1 MQYKLPEETI
11 MLQDTVKRFVD
22 NELIPLETQ
31 LPERPNSYE
40 LPQDLYLELTGKVH
54 EMGLTARETP
64 EDAGGAG
71 LGPLDNCI
79 VTEQVHRS
87 TAGCSVFSA
96 SFASML
102 YELGTEEQKSKY
114 MIPSVKGEF
123 HGSSAFSEPVAGG
136 DMAGIQTTIE
146 EKDGGWVINGNKCW
160 IFKANTARFILVLTR
175 LKGTQRHEG
184 MQWVIVDADAPGF
197 KVGREQKMIHGQ
209 STYELFF
216 DNCWV
221 DNKQL
226 LGKPGE
232 AWSSG
237 TDYLFSGR
245 IQIAARAMGI
255 ADRCLEMAIDYS
267 KIRHTFGK
275 PLSSRQAIQW
285 MIADSAIEL
294 HTCRLMVYDAA
305 LRAQE
310 GEKVFIQTA
319 MAKIYATEM
328 VAKIVDRAMQIHGAA
343 GLSDETILERCYRDI
358 RPMRIYEGTSE
369 AMRSMIAKDLLRS

>member
-1 MQYKLPEETI
+1 MLYKLPEETL
-11 MLQDTVKRFVD
+11 MLQETVRRFVE
-22 NELIPLETQ
+22 NELIPLESKF
-31 LPERPNSYE
+31 PERPNSYE
-40 LPQDLYLELTGKVH
+40 LPDDDFLKLTAKVH

-71 LGPLDNCI
+71 LGTLDNCI

-96 SFASML
+96 TFASML
-102 YELGTEEQKSKY
+102 YELGTEEQKEKY
-114 MIPSVKGEF
+114 MVPSVKGEF
-123 HGSSAFSEPVAGG
+123 HGASAFSEPGAGG
-136 DMAGIQTTIE
+136 DLAGIQTTIE
-146 EKDGGWVINGNKCW
+146 KTDDGWVINGNKCW
-160 IFKANTARFILVLTR
+160 IFKAKTARFILVLTR
-175 LKGTQRHEG
+175 LKGTERHDG
-184 MQWVIVDADAPGF
+184 LQWVIIDAGTPGF

-209 STYELFF
+209 NTYELFF
-216 DNCWV
+216 DNCIV
-221 DNKQL
+221 DEKQL
-226 LGKPGE
+226 LGKTGQ

-245 IQIAARAMGI
+245 IQIAARALGI
-255 ADRCLEMAIDYS
+255 ADRCLEMATEYA

-285 MIADSAIEL
+285 MIADSALEL
-294 HTCRLMVYDAA
+294 HNCRLLVYDTA

-310 GEKVFIQTA
+310 GEKVYTETA
-319 MAKIYATEM
+319 MAKLSATEM
-328 VAKIVDRAMQIHGAA
+328 VTKVVDRAMQIHGAA

-369 AMRSMIAKDLLRS
+369 ALRSMIARDLLK

>member
-1 MQYKLPEETI
+1 MLYKLPQETLI
-11 MLQDTVKRFVD
+11 LQDTVKRFVD
-22 NELIPLETQ
+22 NELIPLEKK

-40 LPQDLYLELTGKVH
+40 VPDDIYLELTAKIH
-54 EMGLTARETP
+54 DMGLAARETP

-71 LGPLDNCI
+71 LGTLDNCI

-96 SFASML
+96 TFASML
-102 YELGTEEQKSKY
+102 YELGTEEQKQKY
-114 MIPSVKGEF
+114 MVPSVKGEF

-136 DMAGIQTTIE
+136 DLAGIQTTIE
-146 EKDGGWVINGNKCW
+146 KTDDGWVINGNKCW

-175 LKGTQRHEG
+175 LKGTERHDG
-184 MQWVIVDADAPGF
+184 LQWVIVDAGISGF
-197 KVGREQKMIHGQ
+197 KIGREQKMIHGQ
-209 STYELFF
+209 NTYELFF
-216 DNCWV
+216 DNCIV
-221 DNKQL
+221 DEKQL
-226 LGKPGE
+226 LGKPGQ

-245 IQIAARAMGI
+245 IQIAARALGI
-255 ADRCLEMAIDYS
+255 ADRCLEMATEYA

-285 MIADSAIEL
+285 MIADSALEL
-294 HTCRLMVYDAA
+294 HNCRLLVYDTA

-310 GEKVFIQTA
+310 GEKVYTETA
-319 MAKIYATEM
+319 MAKLSATEM
-328 VAKIVDRAMQIHGAA
+328 VTKVVDRAMQIHGAA

-369 AMRSMIAKDLLRS
+369 ALRSMIARDLLK

>member
-1 MQYKLPEETI
+1 MLYKLPEETL
-11 MLQDTVKRFVD
+11 MLQETVRRFVE
-22 NELIPLETQ
+22 NELIPLESKF
-31 LPERPNSYE
+31 PERPNSYE
-40 LPQDLYLELTGKVH
+40 LPDEEFLKLTAKVH

-71 LGPLDNCI
+71 LGTLDNCV

-96 SFASML
+96 TFASML
-102 YELGTEEQKSKY
+102 YELGTEEQKEKY
-114 MIPSVKGEF
+114 MVPSVKGEF
-123 HGSSAFSEPVAGG
+123 HGASAFSEPGAGG
-136 DMAGIQTTIE
+136 DLAGIQTTIE
-146 EKDGGWVINGNKCW
+146 KTDDGWVINGNKCW
-160 IFKANTARFILVLTR
+160 IFKAKTARFILVLTR
-175 LKGTQRHEG
+175 LKGTERHDG
-184 MQWVIVDADAPGF
+184 LQWVIIDAGTPGF

-209 STYELFF
+209 NTYELFF
-216 DNCWV
+216 DNCIV
-221 DNKQL
+221 DEKQL
-226 LGKPGE
+226 LGKTGQ

-245 IQIAARAMGI
+245 IQIAARALGI
-255 ADRCLEMAIDYS
+255 ADRCLEMAKEYS

-285 MIADSAIEL
+285 MIADSALEL
-294 HTCRLMVYDAA
+294 HNCRLLVYDTA

-310 GEKVFIQTA
+310 GEKVYTETA
-319 MAKIYATEM
+319 MAKLSATEM
-328 VAKIVDRAMQIHGAA
+328 VARVVDRAMQIHGAA

-369 AMRSMIAKDLLRS
+369 ALRSMIAKDLLK

>member
-1 MQYKLPEETI
+1 MLYKLPEETL
-11 MLQDTVKRFVD
+11 MLQETVRRFVE
-22 NELIPLETQ
+22 NELIPLESKF
-31 LPERPNSYE
+31 PERPNSYE
-40 LPQDLYLELTGKVH
+40 LPDDDFLKLTAKVH

-71 LGPLDNCI
+71 LGTLDNCI

-96 SFASML
+96 TFASML
-102 YELGTEEQKSKY
+102 YELGTEDQKEKY
-114 MIPSVKGEF
+114 MVPSVKGEF
-123 HGSSAFSEPVAGG
+123 HGASAFSEPGAGG
-136 DMAGIQTTIE
+136 DLAGIQTTIE
-146 EKDGGWVINGNKCW
+146 KSDDGWVINGNKCW
-160 IFKANTARFILVLTR
+160 IFKAKTARFILVLTR
-175 LKGTQRHEG
+175 LKGTERHDG
-184 MQWVIVDADAPGF
+184 LQWVIIDAGTPGF

-209 STYELFF
+209 NTYELFF
-216 DNCWV
+216 DNCVV
-221 DNKQL
+221 DEKQL
-226 LGKPGE
+226 LGKTGQ

-245 IQIAARAMGI
+245 IQIAARALGI
-255 ADRCLEMAIDYS
+255 ADRCLEMAKEYA

-285 MIADSAIEL
+285 MIADSALEL
-294 HTCRLMVYDAA
+294 HNCRLLVYDTA

-310 GEKVFIQTA
+310 GEKVYTETA
-319 MAKIYATEM
+319 MAKLSATEM
-328 VAKIVDRAMQIHGAA
+328 VARVVDRAMQIHGAA

-369 AMRSMIAKDLLRS
+369 ALRSMIAKDLLK

>member
-1 MQYKLPEETI
+1 MLYKLPEETL
-11 MLQDTVKRFVD
+11 MLQETVRRFVE
-22 NELIPLETQ
+22 NELIPLESKF
-31 LPERPNSYE
+31 PERPNSYE
-40 LPQDLYLELTGKVH
+40 LPDDDFLKLTAKVH

-71 LGPLDNCI
+71 LGTLDNCI

-96 SFASML
+96 TFASML
-102 YELGTEEQKSKY
+102 YELGTEEQKEKY
-114 MIPSVKGEF
+114 MVPSVKGEF
-123 HGSSAFSEPVAGG
+123 HGASAFSEPGAGG
-136 DMAGIQTTIE
+136 DLAGIQTTIE
-146 EKDGGWVINGNKCW
+146 KSDDGWVINGNKCW
-160 IFKANTARFILVLTR
+160 IFKAKTARFILVLTR
-175 LKGTQRHEG
+175 LKGTERHDG
-184 MQWVIVDADAPGF
+184 LQWVIIDAGTPGF

-209 STYELFF
+209 NTYELFF
-216 DNCWV
+216 DNCV
-221 DNKQL
+221 VNEKQL
-226 LGKPGE
+226 LGKPGQ

-245 IQIAARAMGI
+245 IQIAARALGI
-255 ADRCLEMAIDYS
+255 ADRCLEMAKEYA

-285 MIADSAIEL
+285 MIADSALEL
-294 HTCRLMVYDAA
+294 HNCRLLVYDTA

-310 GEKVFIQTA
+310 GEKVYTETA
-319 MAKIYATEM
+319 MAKLSATEM
-328 VAKIVDRAMQIHGAA
+328 VARVVDRAMQIHGAA

-369 AMRSMIAKDLLRS
+369 ALRSMIAKDLLK

>member
-1 MQYKLPEETI
+1 MLYKLPEETL

-22 NELIPLETQ
+22 NELIPLESKF
-31 LPERPNSYE
+31 PERPNSYE
-40 LPQDLYLELTGKVH
+40 LPDDVFLELTAKVH

-71 LGPLDNCI
+71 LGTLDNCI

-96 SFASML
+96 TFASML
-102 YELGTEEQKSKY
+102 YELGTEEQKEKY
-114 MIPSVKGEF
+114 MVPSVKGEF
-123 HGSSAFSEPVAGG
+123 HGASAFSEPGAGG
-136 DMAGIQTTIE
+136 D
-146 EKDGGWVINGNKCW
+146 
-160 IFKANTARFILVLTR
+160 L
-175 LKGTQRHEG
+175 
-184 MQWVIVDADAPGF
+184 ADSPGF

-209 STYELFF
+209 NTYELFF
-216 DNCWV
+216 DNCTV
-221 DNKQL
+221 DDKQL
-226 LGKPGE
+226 LGKPGQ

-245 IQIAARAMGI
+245 IQIAARALGI
-255 ADRCLEMAIDYS
+255 ADRCLEMAKEYA

-285 MIADSAIEL
+285 MIADSALEL
-294 HTCRLMVYDAA
+294 HSCRLLVYDTA

-310 GEKVFIQTA
+310 GEKVYTETA
-319 MAKIYATEM
+319 MAKLCATEM
-328 VAKIVDRAMQIHGAA
+328 VAKVVDRAMQIHGAA
-343 GLSDETILERCYRDI
+343 GLSDESILERCYRDV

-369 AMRSMIAKDLLRS
+369 ALRSMIAKDLLK

>member
-1 MQYKLPEETI
+1 MLYKLPEETL
-11 MLQDTVKRFVD
+11 MLQEAVRRFVD
-22 NELIPLETQ
+22 NELIPLESKF
-31 LPERPNSYE
+31 PERSNSYE
-40 LPQDLYLELTGKVH
+40 LPDDVFLELTAKVH

-71 LGPLDNCI
+71 LGTLDNCI

-96 SFASML
+96 TFASML
-102 YELGTEEQKSKY
+102 YELGTEQQKEKY

-123 HGSSAFSEPVAGG
+123 HGASAFSEPGAGG
-136 DMAGIQTTIE
+136 DLAGIQTTIE
-146 EKDGGWVINGNKCW
+146 KTDDGWVINGNKCW
-160 IFKANTARFILVLTR
+160 IFKAKTARFILVLTR
-175 LKGTQRHEG
+175 LKGTERHDG
-184 MQWVIVDADAPGF
+184 LQWVIVDDDTPGF

-209 STYELFF
+209 NTYELFF
-216 DNCWV
+216 DNCVV
-221 DNKQL
+221 DEKQL
-226 LGKPGE
+226 LGQPGQ

-245 IQIAARAMGI
+245 IQIAARALGI
-255 ADRCLEMAIDYS
+255 ADRCLEMAKEYA

-285 MIADSAIEL
+285 MIADSALDL
-294 HTCRLMVYDAA
+294 HNCRLLVYDTA

-310 GEKVFIQTA
+310 GEKVYTETA
-319 MAKIYATEM
+319 MAKLSATEM
-328 VAKIVDRAMQIHGAA
+328 VAKVVDRAMQIHGAA

-369 AMRSMIAKDLLRS
+369 ALRSMIARDLLK

>member
-1 MQYKLPEETI
+1 MMLYKLPEETL
-11 MLQDTVKRFVD
+11 MLQEAVRRFVD
-22 NELIPLETQ
+22 NELIPLESKF
-31 LPERPNSYE
+31 PERSNSYE
-40 LPQDLYLELTGKVH
+40 LPDDVFLELTAKVH

-71 LGPLDNCI
+71 LGTLDNCI

-96 SFASML
+96 TFASML
-102 YELGTEEQKSKY
+102 YELGTEEQKEKY

-123 HGSSAFSEPVAGG
+123 HGASAFSEPGAGG
-136 DMAGIQTTIE
+136 DLAGIQTTIE
-146 EKDGGWVINGNKCW
+146 KTDDGWVINGNKCW
-160 IFKANTARFILVLTR
+160 IFKAKTARFILVLTR
-175 LKGTQRHEG
+175 LKGTERHDG
-184 MQWVIVDADAPGF
+184 LQWVIVDDDTPGF

-209 STYELFF
+209 NTYELFF
-216 DNCWV
+216 DNCVV
-221 DNKQL
+221 DEKQL
-226 LGKPGE
+226 LGQPGQ

-245 IQIAARAMGI
+245 IQIAARALGI
-255 ADRCLEMAIDYS
+255 ADRCLEMAKEYA

-285 MIADSAIEL
+285 MIADSALDL
-294 HTCRLMVYDAA
+294 HNCRLLVYDTA

-310 GEKVFIQTA
+310 GEKVYTETA
-319 MAKIYATEM
+319 MAKLSATEM
-328 VAKIVDRAMQIHGAA
+328 VAKVVDRAMQIHGAA

-369 AMRSMIAKDLLRS
+369 ALRSMIARDLLK

>member
-1 MQYKLPEETI
+1 MLYKLPEETL
-11 MLQDTVKRFVD
+11 MLQETVRRFVE
-22 NELIPLETQ
+22 NELIPLESKF
-31 LPERPNSYE
+31 PERPNSYE
-40 LPQDLYLELTGKVH
+40 LPDDDFLKLTAKVH

-71 LGPLDNCI
+71 LGTLDNCI

-96 SFASML
+96 TFASML
-102 YELGTEEQKSKY
+102 YELGTEEQKEKY
-114 MIPSVKGEF
+114 MVPSVKGEF
-123 HGSSAFSEPVAGG
+123 HGASAFSEPGAGG
-136 DMAGIQTTIE
+136 DLAGIQTTIE
-146 EKDGGWVINGNKCW
+146 KTDDGWVINGNKCW
-160 IFKANTARFILVLTR
+160 IFKAKTARFILVLTR
-175 LKGTQRHEG
+175 LKGTERHDG
-184 MQWVIVDADAPGF
+184 LQWVIIDAGTPGF

-209 STYELFF
+209 NTYELFF
-216 DNCWV
+216 DNCIV
-221 DNKQL
+221 DEKQL
-226 LGKPGE
+226 LGKTGQ

-245 IQIAARAMGI
+245 IQIAARALGI
-255 ADRCLEMAIDYS
+255 ADRCLEMAKEYS

-285 MIADSAIEL
+285 MIADSALEL
-294 HTCRLMVYDAA
+294 HNCRLLVYDTA

-310 GEKVFIQTA
+310 GEKVYTETA
-319 MAKIYATEM
+319 MAKLSATEM
-328 VAKIVDRAMQIHGAA
+328 VARVVDRAMQIHGAA

-369 AMRSMIAKDLLRS
+369 ALRSMIAKDLLK